1 MRTYKNSP
9 PTLDDETIPSIIS
22 NSYTDFENIYFAFI
36 DVLGFKNNYMN
47 ETGNIDTY
55 KNIFSFY
62 FDLMGSTKFMSS
74 NPKDSYIGQTSDSL
88 YFYTKRQDYLVEFI
102 LLFSYFNVY
111 AMTKD
116 VFFRGGI
123 SKGNLSYKENHQFFG
138 DSVIHAYLME
148 SNVAQTPRIVIDEA
162 TYQDIKS
169 EDNFDKIINSD
180 NGRYYLEPF
189 AYFELKDYIDSL
201 IMVNNI
207 DLSNWKVDKSIISQN
222 ILDQK
227 HDFEWDN
234 KNFGKYTFLE
244 NKLRKYEV

>member
-1 MRTYKNSP
+1 MRSYKNSP
-9 PTLDDETIPSIIS
+9 PTLDDVIIPPIIS

-47 ETGNIDTY
+47 EKNNIDTY

-74 NPKDSYIGQTSDSL
+74 NPTDSYIGQTSDSL

-102 LLFSYFNVY
+102 LLFLYFNVY

-123 SKGNLSYKENHQFFG
+123 SKGKLSYKENHQFFG
-138 DSVIHAYLME
+138 DSVIRAYLIE
-148 SNVAQTPRIVIDEA
+148 SSVAQSPRIVIDED
-162 TYQDIKS
+162 TYQDIKK
-169 EDNFDKIINSD
+169 EKHFDKIIKRE

-189 AYFELKDYIDSL
+189 AYFANKEYIDTL
-201 IMVNNI
+201 LMMNNVE
-207 DLSNWKVDKSIISQN
+207 LSNWKVDKSIINQN
-222 ILDQK
+222 ILNQK
-227 HDFEWDN
+227 HKFECDN

-244 NKLRKYEV
+244 NKLREYEV